1 MSEKTR
7 SDFQDGGAGDGTTL
21 SASPPPLLAS
31 SMENKDAFEGI
42 SFRGKNPN
50 LEAGGI
56 WGRFETLDPLTGV
69 SV

>member
-7 SDFQDGGAGDGTTL
+7 SDFKDGRAGGGTTL

-56 WGRFETLDPLTGV
+56 WGDLKLLTP
-69 SV
+69 